1 MNNKI
6 ILIGVIIM
14 LSFSACGRQKYT
26 VNFDGA
32 FESKRT
38 QYAAGEKVT
47 VRYDTFC

>member
-32 FESKRT
+32 FESKRSNMIGT
-38 QYAAGEKVT
+38 EQY
-47 VRYDTFC
+47 YNFLLPS